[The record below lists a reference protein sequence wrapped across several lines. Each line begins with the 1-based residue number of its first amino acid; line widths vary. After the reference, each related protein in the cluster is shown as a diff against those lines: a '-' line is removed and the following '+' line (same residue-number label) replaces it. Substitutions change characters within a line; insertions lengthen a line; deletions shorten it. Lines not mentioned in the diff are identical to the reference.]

1 MYYRGS
7 TLWLVGI
14 CVAIVMAFAFGV
26 ILHFGFSEQTT
37 QSENAV
43 TTDTVTTNEPKEY
56 EFVLVDAT
64 TDTAEVGRYHHYTT
78 ILKFYL
84 QEKTSKHIFAFIV
97 PKEVYGAFQCGDTV
111 IVNVQ
116 TQYMM
121 LFDYYYNDYY
131 INNHSVSYEYR
142 LQPDE
147 ETPVKHISEQAGKG
161 AVQTSESGEQE

>member
-14 CVAIVMAFAFGV
+14 CVAIVMAFAFGA

-37 QSENAV
+37 QTENAV
-43 TTDTVTTNEPKEY
+43 TTDTVTANEPKEY

-64 TDTAEVGRYHHYTT
+64 TDTAEVGRYHHYST

-97 PKEVYGAFQCGDTV
+97 PKEVYGSFECGDTIMV
-111 IVNVQ
+111 SVVKGKG
-116 TQYMM
+116 
-121 LFDYYYNDYY
+121 LFEGFNDYY
-131 INNHSVSYEYR
+131 INNRSVSYEYR

-147 ETPVKHISEQAGKG
+147 ETPVKHISEQSGKE
-161 AVQTSESGEQE
+161 AAQTSESGEQE